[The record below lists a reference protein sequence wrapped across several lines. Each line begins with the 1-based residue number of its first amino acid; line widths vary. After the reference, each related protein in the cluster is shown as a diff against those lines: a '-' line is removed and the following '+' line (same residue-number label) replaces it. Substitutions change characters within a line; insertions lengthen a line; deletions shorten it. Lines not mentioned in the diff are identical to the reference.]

1 VPEATNS
8 DNKLYGEDRLLDFI
22 NKNSNIDAE
31 LLLPALK
38 ANIDEFVGD
47 APQFDD
53 ITMLGIKWCARLG
66 SENAAMD

>member
-1 VPEATNS
+1 M
-8 DNKLYGEDRLLDFI
+8 
-22 NKNSNIDAE
+22 IDALGDITKE
-31 LLLPALK
+31 SFSFEMVDTYRTG
-38 ANIDEFVGD
+38 DEFVGD